1 MDSGIGPTTSNHI
14 FLPPKDNQNNEL
26 DILMKKCKER
36 EGEVTILRNQ
46 VRELKIR
53 FGNEQQQLEKEWK
66 SKISIKEKQVLSVS
80 SELEFKVSRIIDVDN
95 LFKELQHPFLK
106 HKYL

>member
-80 SELEFKVSRIIDVDN
+80 SELEFKVSRIINVEN
-95 LFKELQHPFLK
+95 LFKELQHHFS
-106 HKYL
+106 

>member
-95 LFKELQHPFLK
+95 LFKELQHPFS
-106 HKYL
+106 